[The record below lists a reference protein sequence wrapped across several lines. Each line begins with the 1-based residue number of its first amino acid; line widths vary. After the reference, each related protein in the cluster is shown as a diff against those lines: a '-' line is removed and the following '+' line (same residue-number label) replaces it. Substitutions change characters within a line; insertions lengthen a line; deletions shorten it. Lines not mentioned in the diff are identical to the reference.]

1 MKKIILIA
9 ALCAV
14 SFLAGSKIT
23 EPCHVK
29 KMEYAFRHLEYLE
42 PTDSG
47 LNIYDDKGNLYI
59 WK

>member
-1 MKKIILIA
+1 MGKIILIA

-14 SFLAGSKIT
+14 SFLAGSKVT

-29 KMEYAFRHLEYLE
+29 KMEYALRHLEYWE

-47 LNIYDDKGNLYI
+47 FNIYDDR
-59 WK
+59 